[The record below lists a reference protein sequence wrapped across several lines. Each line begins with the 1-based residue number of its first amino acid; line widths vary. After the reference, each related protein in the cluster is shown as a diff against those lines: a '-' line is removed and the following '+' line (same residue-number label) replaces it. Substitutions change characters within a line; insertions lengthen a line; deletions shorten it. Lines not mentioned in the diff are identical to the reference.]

1 MNGRLDASELLKIAR
16 ETLLQALLP
25 SLPKELRYE
34 TFMVA
39 NAMAIAQREYEQGA
53 AAERQELLE
62 LRALGDQQA
71 PVSAESTDAALES
84 ARRQLAEAIR
94 AGHYDAADARQE
106 ALLSVLERITRAKL
120 SISNPKVL
128 GNAL

>member
-39 NAMAIAQREYEQGA
+39 LAFGIAASASYPPQRYFGSSPHGHRTA
-53 AAERQELLE
+53 P
-62 LRALGDQQA
+62 QA
-71 PVSAESTDAALES
+71 GPQSP
-84 ARRQLAEAIR
+84 Q
-94 AGHYDAADARQE
+94 
-106 ALLSVLERITRAKL
+106 
-120 SISNPKVL
+120 
-128 GNAL
+128 

>member
-1 MNGRLDASELLKIAR
+1 RLDASELLKIAR